1 MHYDVF
7 NGDADGI
14 IALLQLRL
22 AQAIESTLVTGV
34 KRDVQ
39 LLKTLSVSA
48 GDTLTV
54 LDISMAQNHAE
65 LRQALANGARVFY
78 ADHHKAGEIPD
89 HPNLEAHI
97 DLDANTCTALIVDE
111 LLNGRFHTW
120 AITAAYGDNLVAKA
134 DQLADKAGLSAL
146 EKAQLKELGIL
157 INYNGYGANVGDLH
171 YAPDDLFK
179 ALLAYDTPFALLAD
193 KSSPFYVLQSAYQQD
208 MDLALT
214 TEAQYQSEVLGVF
227 ELPNCAASRR
237 ISGVYGNL
245 LANQSP
251 ERAHAVLSQN
261 SDGTYTVSLRAPLNN
276 KQGAGDICSQFVT
289 GGGRA
294 AAAGV
299 NALPK
304 EQLEHFIEI
313 VEAYYRGQSI

>member
-22 AQAIESTLVTGV
+22 AQPMESTLVTGV

-65 LRQALANGARVFY
+65 LRQALTSGARVFY
-78 ADHHKAGEIPD
+78 ADHHKAGEVPD
-89 HPNLEAHI
+89 HQNLEAHI
-97 DLDANTCTALIVDE
+97 DLDANTCTALIVDK

-251 ERAHAVLSQN
+251 DRAHAVLTQN

>member
-22 AQAIESTLVTGV
+22 AQPMESTLVTGV

-97 DLDANTCTALIVDE
+97 DLDANTCTALIVDK

-134 DQLADKAGLSAL
+134 DQLADKVGLSAL

-251 ERAHAVLSQN
+251 DRAHAVLTQN